1 MKMWTCKAKYIEQST
16 SFCVPT
22 LAEKDLPQYIQG
34 SNPPNPSVGKSPH
47 QSGTENGVSL
57 KPILIPFYQ
66 GKIHH
71 ILSCRCQTLN
81 NLNTFNGCLKI
92 Q

>member
-1 MKMWTCKAKYIEQST
+1 MWTCKAKCIVQST

-22 LAEKDLPQYIQG
+22 LQYFQG
-34 SNPPNPSVGKSPH
+34 SNKPNPNVGKSPH